1 MRRSGPKKTSG
12 TVKFIQHL
20 TTLVVNE
27 WECDKKTNQ
36 GMMRGTSLNL
46 EKRGVAILN
55 LKIISTYAH
64 LSQLAVAHF
73 ICVCQLYSHLLISIS
88 LSDTMKGIGGSW

>member
-1 MRRSGPKKTSG
+1 MSRPRRSKNSG

-27 WECDKKTNQ
+27 WEYDKKTNH
-36 GMMRGTSLNL
+36 GMMQGSSLNL

-55 LKIISTYAH
+55 LKIISMYTR
-64 LSQLAVAHF
+64 L
-73 ICVCQLYSHLLISIS
+73 
-88 LSDTMKGIGGSW
+88 TT